1 MDGRPALTPEDPSL
15 ESCALATVGISK
27 TFPGV
32 LAVDD
37 VDMAL
42 RPGEARALAGQ
53 NGSGKSTLIKVVSGV
68 YRPDAGK
75 VIVGGAPVI
84 FRSTSEAVEAGV
96 STIHQ
101 EVNLIPVRSVAENLF
116 LAREPKRG
124 PFIDQRQLV
133 RDSEELLARYGL
145 ESVDPNAEVGRLSI
159 AVRQMVA
166 IVRAV
171 SQDARTVIMDEPT
184 SSLESSE
191 VDRLFGIIGQL
202 LSEQRSVLFVSHRL
216 NELYEVCKTLT
227 VLRDGRVVYDG
238 PLDDLPREDLVMAMI
253 GRRQRVTAGRSTG
266 FRPVRAEADAP
277 TVLRATNVS
286 GVDVEKASITV
297 GAGEI
302 VGLAGLL
309 GAGRTGL
316 AEILFGVTR
325 RTSGEGAVGRSDQLP
340 DSPSEALASGM
351 SLVTE
356 DRRSQGIFPGQS
368 VRENI
373 VAAVLPRLTRR
384 GLINRR
390 AVDAMVSDLVESL
403 DIKLASLDQPI
414 EQLSGGNQQKVIL
427 ARSLSLSPLVLITD
441 EPTRGIDVGAKFEIQ
456 SRLSDLAAGG
466 MAVLIISSELE
477 EVLEGTHRAVVMRD
491 GCTVGVLSGD
501 GLSEE
506 RLVALM
512 STGTMNGR

>member
-1 MDGRPALTPEDPSL
+1 MDDRPSTAVE
-15 ESCALATVGISK
+15 AIGISK
-27 TFPGV
+27 GFPGV
-32 LAVDD
+32 LAVDG

-68 YRPDAGK
+68 YRPDSGT
-75 VIVGGAPVI
+75 VMVRGAPVD
-84 FRSTSEAVEAGV
+84 FRSTSEAVAAGI

-101 EVNLIPVRSVAENLF
+101 EVNLIPLRSVAENLF
-116 LAREPKRG
+116 LAREPRRG
-124 PFIDQRQLV
+124 PFIDQRRLV
-133 RDSEELLARYGL
+133 SDSEELLARYGL

-171 SQDARTVIMDEPT
+171 SQDARLVIMDEPT

-191 VDRLFGIIGQL
+191 VDRLFGIIAHL
-202 LSEQRSVLFVSHRL
+202 LAEQRSVLFVSHRL
-216 NELYEVCKTLT
+216 NELYEVCETLT
-227 VLRDGRVVYDG
+227 VLRDGRVAYDG
-238 PLDDLPREDLVMAMI
+238 PLADLPRENLVMAMI
-253 GRRQRVTAGRSTG
+253 GRRQRVSAGRTTG
-266 FRPVRAEADAP
+266 FRPLPAAAETP
-277 TVLRATNVS
+277 TVLEARKVS
-286 GVDVEKASITV
+286 SADVEEASISV
-297 GAGEI
+297 RSGEI

-309 GAGRTGL
+309 GAGRTEL
-316 AEILFGVTR
+316 VEILFGVTR
-325 RTSGEGAVGRSDQLP
+325 RTGGEGAVGQSGRLP
-340 DSPSEALASGM
+340 DSPAEALASGM
-351 SLVTE
+351 SLVPE
-356 DRRSQGIFPGQS
+356 DRRAQGIFPGQS

-384 GLINRR
+384 GLIDRR
-390 AVDAMVSDLVESL
+390 AVDALVSDLVESL

-456 SRLSDLAAGG
+456 SRLSDLAADG

-477 EVLEGTHRAVVMRD
+477 EVLEGSHRAVVMRD

-501 GLSEE
+501 DLSEE
-506 RLVALM
+506 SLVKLM
-512 STGTMNGR
+512 STSGPAGR